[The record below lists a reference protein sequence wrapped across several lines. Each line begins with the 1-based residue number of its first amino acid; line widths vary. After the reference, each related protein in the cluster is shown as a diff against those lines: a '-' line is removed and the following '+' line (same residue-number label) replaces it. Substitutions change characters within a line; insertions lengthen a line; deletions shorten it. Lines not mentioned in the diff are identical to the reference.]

1 MLNGIAKMADDG
13 RMAIIQNGSPLF
25 SGDAGSGPSEIRRYI
40 LENDWLEAIVWL
52 SNDQFMNTGIA
63 TYVWVLNKNKPAFKR
78 GKVQLIDA
86 SHCFEPRR
94 KSIGNK
100 RNDITDKCRNIIVTA
115 FGEFINDKVYGDETG
130 LYCESKIFN
139 ASDFG
144 YQKIVVE
151 QPQKDENGKT
161 VLKKG
166 KPVANADLRDTEN
179 VPLNEDINDYFER
192 EVRPY
197 APEAWIDANK
207 TKIGYEIP
215 MTRYFYKYQAPEKT
229 DEIIGRLKTLET
241 DITTSLNR
249 LFPKE

>member
-1 MLNGIAKMADDG
+1 M
-13 RMAIIQNGSPLF
+13 
-25 SGDAGSGPSEIRRYI
+25 
-40 LENDWLEAIVWL
+40 EAIVQL

-63 TYVWVLNKNKPAFKR
+63 TYIWVLNKNKSPVKR

-115 FGEFINDKVYGDETG
+115 FGEFKNDKVYGDETG
-130 LYCESKIFN
+130 IYCESKIFN

-151 QPQKDENGKT
+151 QPQKDENGQII
-161 VLKKG
+161 LKKG
-166 KPVANADLRDTEN
+166 KPVADTSLRDTEN

-192 EVRPY
+192 EVKPY
-197 APEAWIDANK
+197 APEAWVDANK

-215 MTRYFYKYQAPEKT
+215 MTRYFYKYTPLRPAAEVLS
-229 DEIIGRLKTLET
+229 EIRMIENELKDALTELL
-241 DITTSLNR
+241 DG
-249 LFPKE
+249 